1 MNSDSIR
8 DNNKL
13 NNNTDT
19 NTNSTTTTTTT
30 TTTTDSQNI
39 LNDERFIFGDFFGMV
54 PERYVKYFNLI
65 LTHVLFTIG
74 FAMIYYQLLSNFD
87 KNYVIQYGV
96 SKPLFLKH
104 RLWHAFFMSINFQ
117 TTTAYMPLNCKSL
130 LSNLALNLQI
140 IETFLITFLF
150 LII

>member
-1 MNSDSIR
+1 MKTKLIELSDKIHKFCVGMEGNISAK
-8 DNNKL
+8 NQNKTL
-13 NNNTDT
+13 LIKASGSKLSNLKEDDIILYDFNNN
-19 NTNSTTTTTTT
+19 
-30 TTTTDSQNI
+30 Q
-39 LNDERFIFGDFFGMV
+39 
-54 PERYVKYFNLI
+54 
-65 LTHVLFTIG
+65 
-74 FAMIYYQLLSNFD
+74 LSNFD